1 MTGRRI
7 FLAIVGPALAL
18 ALVLLF
24 GAPAHGAGV
33 AQAASAP
40 AVAVAPIRLAETNRD
55 VNDLQ
60 QQLDEIIRK
69 IAEAKQRDLLA
80 PELRVEA
87 PETVEAGDDAY
98 HLTAP
103 DPDGSGGVSIAL
115 ADDETLHSLNERFRG
130 FDEVTDVLSFKG
142 ESGGGGSDA
151 PFPPAPDG
159 GATIGEVV
167 LSYPIAVRQAD
178 EHNVSTEQELA
189 LLVVHGVLHLLG
201 HDHEEPGDEARMKQ
215 LERQALA
222 SFFGAKATAGG
233 A

>member
-1 MTGRRI
+1 MWVQGCALPMLCWPYSDEAMPTRAARRPI
-7 FLAIVGPALAL
+7 DVHVFPPFRAAVKAPWLRKVAAEALA
-18 ALVLLF
+18 
-24 GAPAHGAGV
+24 
-33 AQAASAP
+33 AA
-40 AVAVAPIRLAETNRD
+40 
-55 VNDLQ
+55 
-60 QQLDEIIRK
+60 
-69 IAEAKQRDLLA
+69 
-80 PELRVEA
+80 
-87 PETVEAGDDAY
+87 
-98 HLTAP
+98 

-142 ESGGGGSDA
+142 ESGGGGSDT